1 MEEITKCLGHC
12 PLQRGGGGEG
22 QELVRA
28 RDHRDHGGG
37 RAHPADLPARDAEDL
52 AGGTDLDRAVGH
64 AGEGAQGTM
73 GLPVKPHL
81 LPDLV
86 ADGDQIVR
94 HAQRG
99 QQGELGLAR
108 DRACRVQ
115 GIIEDQRPGARRD
128 RGLDGGNIDA
138 QGGAQVIGITGA
150 PGVGK
155 STTVDALIK
164 LLRERDFSVAVL
176 AVDPSSPISG
186 GALLGD
192 RIRLTDHFTDS
203 KVFIR
208 SLATRGHLGGLSAST
223 KAVLQITQSA
233 KFDYIIVETVGVGQ
247 SEVEVMR
254 VVDTVL
260 VVLAPGMGDG
270 IQASKAGLLEIGDI
284 YLVNKSD
291 REGAKQTA
299 QDISRSIEMS
309 PPKTVAG
316 KPWIPPVLLGAMQN
330 GSGVVELMAEIEKH
344 RNG

>member
-1 MEEITKCLGHC
+1 MSQTDHSELLSQVRNGDRQALAKAITIIENTGVAF
-12 PLQRGGGGEG
+12 EM
-22 QELVRA
+22 
-28 RDHRDHGGG
+28 
-37 RAHPADLPARDAEDL
+37 PADS
-52 AGGTDLDRAVGH
+52 G
-64 AGEGAQGTM
+64 M
-73 GLPVKPHL
+73 KS
-81 LPDLV
+81 
-86 ADGDQIVR
+86 
-94 HAQRG
+94 
-99 QQGELGLAR
+99 
-108 DRACRVQ
+108 
-115 GIIEDQRPGARRD
+115 
-128 RGLDGGNIDA
+128 
-138 QGGAQVIGITGA
+138 QVIGITGA

-164 LLRERDFSVAVL
+164 LLRERKLSVAIL

-203 KVFIR
+203 GVFIR

-223 KAVLQITQSA
+223 KAVLQLTQSA
-233 KFDYIIVETVGVGQ
+233 KFDFIIVETVGVGQ

-254 VVDTVL
+254 VVDTVV

-291 REGAKQTA
+291 REGAEQTA

-330 GSGVVELMAEIEKH
+330 GTGVSELMAEIEKH
-344 RNG
+344 GNG

>member
-1 MEEITKCLGHC
+1 MSQSDHSELLSQVRNGDRQALAKAITIIENTGVAF
-12 PLQRGGGGEG
+12 EM
-22 QELVRA
+22 
-28 RDHRDHGGG
+28 
-37 RAHPADLPARDAEDL
+37 PADS
-52 AGGTDLDRAVGH
+52 G
-64 AGEGAQGTM
+64 M
-73 GLPVKPHL
+73 KS
-81 LPDLV
+81 
-86 ADGDQIVR
+86 
-94 HAQRG
+94 
-99 QQGELGLAR
+99 
-108 DRACRVQ
+108 
-115 GIIEDQRPGARRD
+115 
-128 RGLDGGNIDA
+128 
-138 QGGAQVIGITGA
+138 QVIGITGA

-164 LLRERDFSVAVL
+164 LLRERKLSVAIL

-203 KVFIR
+203 GVFIR

-223 KAVLQITQSA
+223 KAVLQLTQSA
-233 KFDYIIVETVGVGQ
+233 KFDFIIVETVGVGQ

-254 VVDTVL
+254 VVDTVV

-291 REGAKQTA
+291 REGAEQTA

-330 GSGVVELMAEIEKH
+330 GTGVTELMAEIEKH
-344 RNG
+344 VNG

>member
-1 MEEITKCLGHC
+1 MSQSDHTELLSQVRNGDRQALAKAITII
-12 PLQRGGGGEG
+12 ENS
-22 QELVRA
+22 
-28 RDHRDHGGG
+28 
-37 RAHPADLPARDAEDL
+37 
-52 AGGTDLDRAVGH
+52 
-64 AGEGAQGTM
+64 
-73 GLPVKPHL
+73 GLPFEV
-81 LPDLV
+81 
-86 ADGDQIVR
+86 
-94 HAQRG
+94 
-99 QQGELGLAR
+99 
-108 DRACRVQ
+108 
-115 GIIEDQRPGARRD
+115 EDKT
-128 RGLDGGNIDA
+128 
-138 QGGAQVIGITGA
+138 GAQVIGITGA

-164 LLRERDFSVAVL
+164 LLRERNFSVAVL

-223 KAVLQITQSA
+223 KAVLQLVKAA
-233 KFDYIIVETVGVGQ
+233 KFDFIIVETVGVGQ

-291 REGAKQTA
+291 REGADQTA

-330 GSGVVELMAEIEKH
+330 GNGVVELMDGIERH

>member
-1 MEEITKCLGHC
+1 MSQADHSELLSQVRNGDRQALAKAITIIENTGVAF
-12 PLQRGGGGEG
+12 EM
-22 QELVRA
+22 
-28 RDHRDHGGG
+28 
-37 RAHPADLPARDAEDL
+37 PADS
-52 AGGTDLDRAVGH
+52 G
-64 AGEGAQGTM
+64 M
-73 GLPVKPHL
+73 KS
-81 LPDLV
+81 
-86 ADGDQIVR
+86 
-94 HAQRG
+94 
-99 QQGELGLAR
+99 
-108 DRACRVQ
+108 
-115 GIIEDQRPGARRD
+115 
-128 RGLDGGNIDA
+128 
-138 QGGAQVIGITGA
+138 QVIGITGA

-164 LLRERDFSVAVL
+164 LLRERKLSVAIL

-203 KVFIR
+203 GVFIR

-223 KAVLQITQSA
+223 KAVLQLTQSA
-233 KFDYIIVETVGVGQ
+233 KFDFIIVETVGVGQ

-254 VVDTVL
+254 VVDTVV

-291 REGAKQTA
+291 REGAEQTA

-330 GSGVVELMAEIEKH
+330 GTGVTELMTEIEKH
-344 RNG
+344 VNG

>member
-1 MEEITKCLGHC
+1 MSQSDNT
-12 PLQRGGGGEG
+12 
-22 QELVRA
+22 ELLNQVR
-28 RDHRDHGGG
+28 
-37 RAHPADLPARDAEDL
+37 
-52 AGGTDLDRAVGH
+52 
-64 AGEGAQGTM
+64 
-73 GLPVKPHL
+73 
-81 LPDLV
+81 
-86 ADGDQIVR
+86 DGDRQ
-94 HAQRG
+94 A
-99 QQGELGLAR
+99 LAK
-108 DRACRVQ
+108 AIT
-115 GIIEDQRPGARRD
+115 IIENTGIPFEIAEST
-128 RGLDGGNIDA
+128 
-138 QGGAQVIGITGA
+138 GAQVLGITGA

-164 LLRERDFSVAVL
+164 LLRERNFSVAVL

-223 KAVLQITQSA
+223 KAVLQLVKAA
-233 KFDYIIVETVGVGQ
+233 KFDFIIVETVGVGQ

-291 REGAKQTA
+291 REGADQTA

-330 GSGVVELMAEIEKH
+330 GTGVVELMDGIERH

>member
-1 MEEITKCLGHC
+1 MSQIDNT
-12 PLQRGGGGEG
+12 
-22 QELVRA
+22 ELLNQVR
-28 RDHRDHGGG
+28 
-37 RAHPADLPARDAEDL
+37 
-52 AGGTDLDRAVGH
+52 
-64 AGEGAQGTM
+64 
-73 GLPVKPHL
+73 
-81 LPDLV
+81 
-86 ADGDQIVR
+86 DGDRQ
-94 HAQRG
+94 A
-99 QQGELGLAR
+99 LAK
-108 DRACRVQ
+108 AITVIENT
-115 GIIEDQRPGARRD
+115 GIPFEIAEST
-128 RGLDGGNIDA
+128 
-138 QGGAQVIGITGA
+138 GAQVLGITGA

-164 LLRERDFSVAVL
+164 LLRERNFSVAVL

-223 KAVLQITQSA
+223 KAVLQLVKAA
-233 KFDYIIVETVGVGQ
+233 KFDFIIVETVGVGQ

-291 REGAKQTA
+291 REGADQTA

-316 KPWIPPVLLGAMQN
+316 KPWIPPVLQGAMQN
-330 GSGVVELMAEIEKH
+330 GTGVVELMAGIERH

>member
-1 MEEITKCLGHC
+1 MSQIDNSELLSQVRNGDRQALAKAITVIENTGIAFEI
-12 PLQRGGGGEG
+12 E
-22 QELVRA
+22 A
-28 RDHRDHGGG
+28 SSD
-37 RAHPADLPARDAEDL
+37 
-52 AGGTDLDRAVGH
+52 
-64 AGEGAQGTM
+64 
-73 GLPVKPHL
+73 
-81 LPDLV
+81 
-86 ADGDQIVR
+86 
-94 HAQRG
+94 
-99 QQGELGLAR
+99 
-108 DRACRVQ
+108 
-115 GIIEDQRPGARRD
+115 
-128 RGLDGGNIDA
+128 
-138 QGGAQVIGITGA
+138 AQVIGITGA

-164 LLRERDFSVAVL
+164 LLRERNFSVAVL
-176 AVDPSSPISG
+176 AVDPSSPITG

-223 KAVLQITQSA
+223 KAVLQLTKIA
-233 KFDYIIVETVGVGQ
+233 KFDFIIVETVGVGQ
-247 SEVEVMR
+247 SEVDVMR
-254 VVDTVL
+254 VVDTVV

-291 REGAKQTA
+291 REGAAQTA

-330 GSGVVELMAEIEKH
+330 GTGIVELMTEIETH
-344 RNG
+344 RNV

>member
-1 MEEITKCLGHC
+1 MSQADHTELLSQVRNGDRQALAKAIT
-12 PLQRGGGGEG
+12 
-22 QELVRA
+22 
-28 RDHRDHGGG
+28 
-37 RAHPADLPARDAEDL
+37 
-52 AGGTDLDRAVGH
+52 
-64 AGEGAQGTM
+64 
-73 GLPVKPHL
+73 
-81 LPDLV
+81 
-86 ADGDQIVR
+86 
-94 HAQRG
+94 
-99 QQGELGLAR
+99 
-108 DRACRVQ
+108 
-115 GIIEDQRPGARRD
+115 IIENTGAAF
-128 RGLDGGNIDA
+128 NFDA

-164 LLRERDFSVAVL
+164 LMRERDFSVAVL

-223 KAVLQITQSA
+223 KAVLQLTQSA
-233 KFDYIIVETVGVGQ
+233 KFDFIIVETVGVGQ

-254 VVDTVL
+254 VVDTVV

-309 PPKTVAG
+309 PPKTLAG

-330 GSGVVELMAEIEKH
+330 GNGVVELMAEIEKH

>member
-1 MEEITKCLGHC
+1 MSQTDQSELLSQVRKGDRQALAKAITVI
-12 PLQRGGGGEG
+12 EN
-22 QELVRA
+22 
-28 RDHRDHGGG
+28 
-37 RAHPADLPARDAEDL
+37 
-52 AGGTDLDRAVGH
+52 T
-64 AGEGAQGTM
+64 
-73 GLPVKPHL
+73 GLPF
-81 LPDLV
+81 
-86 ADGDQIVR
+86 
-94 HAQRG
+94 
-99 QQGELGLAR
+99 ELENES
-108 DRACRVQ
+108 D
-115 GIIEDQRPGARRD
+115 
-128 RGLDGGNIDA
+128 
-138 QGGAQVIGITGA
+138 AQVIGITGA

-164 LLRERDFSVAVL
+164 LLRERNFSVAVL

-223 KAVLQITQSA
+223 KAVLQLVKTA
-233 KFDYIIVETVGVGQ
+233 KFDFIIVETVGVGQ

-291 REGAKQTA
+291 REGADQTA

-309 PPKTVAG
+309 PAKTVAG
-316 KPWIPPVLLGAMQN
+316 RPWIPPVLLGAMQN
-330 GSGVVELMAEIEKH
+330 GTGVVELMAEIERHK
-344 RNG
+344 NG

>member
-1 MEEITKCLGHC
+1 MSQIDNT
-12 PLQRGGGGEG
+12 
-22 QELVRA
+22 ELLNQVR
-28 RDHRDHGGG
+28 
-37 RAHPADLPARDAEDL
+37 
-52 AGGTDLDRAVGH
+52 
-64 AGEGAQGTM
+64 
-73 GLPVKPHL
+73 
-81 LPDLV
+81 
-86 ADGDQIVR
+86 DGDRQ
-94 HAQRG
+94 A
-99 QQGELGLAR
+99 LAK
-108 DRACRVQ
+108 AITVIENT
-115 GIIEDQRPGARRD
+115 GIPFEIAEST
-128 RGLDGGNIDA
+128 
-138 QGGAQVIGITGA
+138 GAQVLGITGA

-164 LLRERDFSVAVL
+164 LLRERNFSVAVL

-223 KAVLQITQSA
+223 KAVLQLVKAA
-233 KFDYIIVETVGVGQ
+233 KFDFIIVETVGVGQ

-291 REGAKQTA
+291 REGADQTA

-330 GSGVVELMAEIEKH
+330 GTGVVELMDGIERH

>member
-1 MEEITKCLGHC
+1 MSQIDNT
-12 PLQRGGGGEG
+12 
-22 QELVRA
+22 ELLNQVR
-28 RDHRDHGGG
+28 
-37 RAHPADLPARDAEDL
+37 
-52 AGGTDLDRAVGH
+52 
-64 AGEGAQGTM
+64 
-73 GLPVKPHL
+73 
-81 LPDLV
+81 
-86 ADGDQIVR
+86 DGDCQ
-94 HAQRG
+94 A
-99 QQGELGLAR
+99 LAK
-108 DRACRVQ
+108 AITVIENT
-115 GIIEDQRPGARRD
+115 GIPFEIAEST
-128 RGLDGGNIDA
+128 
-138 QGGAQVIGITGA
+138 GAQVLGITGA

-164 LLRERDFSVAVL
+164 LLRERNFSVAVL

-223 KAVLQITQSA
+223 KAVLQLVKAA
-233 KFDYIIVETVGVGQ
+233 KFDFIIVETVGVGQ

-291 REGAKQTA
+291 REGADQTA

-316 KPWIPPVLLGAMQN
+316 KQWIPPVLLGAMQN
-330 GSGVVELMAEIEKH
+330 GTGVVELMDGIERHK
-344 RNG
+344 NG

>member
-1 MEEITKCLGHC
+1 MSQSDNSELLNQVRNGDRQALAKAITVI
-12 PLQRGGGGEG
+12 ENS
-22 QELVRA
+22 
-28 RDHRDHGGG
+28 
-37 RAHPADLPARDAEDL
+37 
-52 AGGTDLDRAVGH
+52 
-64 AGEGAQGTM
+64 
-73 GLPVKPHL
+73 GLPFE
-81 LPDLV
+81 
-86 ADGDQIVR
+86 IS
-94 HAQRG
+94 
-99 QQGELGLAR
+99 ESS
-108 DRACRVQ
+108 
-115 GIIEDQRPGARRD
+115 
-128 RGLDGGNIDA
+128 
-138 QGGAQVIGITGA
+138 GAQVLGITGA

-164 LLRERDFSVAVL
+164 LIREKDFSVAVL

-223 KAVLQITQSA
+223 KAVLQLVKTA
-233 KFDYIIVETVGVGQ
+233 KFDFIIVETVGVGQ

-291 REGAKQTA
+291 REGADQTA

-316 KPWIPPVLLGAMQN
+316 KPWVPPVLLGAMQN
-330 GSGVVELMAEIEKH
+330 GTGVVELMAEIERHK
-344 RNG
+344 NG

>member
-1 MEEITKCLGHC
+1 MSQIDNSELLSQVRNGDRQALAKAITVIENTGIAFEI
-12 PLQRGGGGEG
+12 E
-22 QELVRA
+22 
-28 RDHRDHGGG
+28 
-37 RAHPADLPARDAEDL
+37 
-52 AGGTDLDRAVGH
+52 VGS
-64 AGEGAQGTM
+64 
-73 GLPVKPHL
+73 
-81 LPDLV
+81 D
-86 ADGDQIVR
+86 
-94 HAQRG
+94 
-99 QQGELGLAR
+99 
-108 DRACRVQ
+108 
-115 GIIEDQRPGARRD
+115 
-128 RGLDGGNIDA
+128 
-138 QGGAQVIGITGA
+138 AQVIGITGA

-164 LLRERDFSVAVL
+164 LLRERNFSVAVL
-176 AVDPSSPISG
+176 AVDPSSPITG

-223 KAVLQITQSA
+223 KAVLQLTKIA
-233 KFDYIIVETVGVGQ
+233 KFDFIIVETVGVGQ
-247 SEVEVMR
+247 SEVDVMR
-254 VVDTVL
+254 VVDTVV

-291 REGAKQTA
+291 REGAAQTA

-330 GSGVVELMAEIEKH
+330 GTGIVELVTEIERH
-344 RNG
+344 RNV

>member
-1 MEEITKCLGHC
+1 MSQIDNTELLNQVRNGDRQALAKAITVIENTGIPFEI
-12 PLQRGGGGEG
+12 
-22 QELVRA
+22 
-28 RDHRDHGGG
+28 
-37 RAHPADLPARDAEDL
+37 AES
-52 AGGTDLDRAVGH
+52 T
-64 AGEGAQGTM
+64 
-73 GLPVKPHL
+73 
-81 LPDLV
+81 
-86 ADGDQIVR
+86 
-94 HAQRG
+94 
-99 QQGELGLAR
+99 
-108 DRACRVQ
+108 
-115 GIIEDQRPGARRD
+115 
-128 RGLDGGNIDA
+128 
-138 QGGAQVIGITGA
+138 GAQVLGITGA

-164 LLRERDFSVAVL
+164 LLRERNFSVAVL

-223 KAVLQITQSA
+223 KAVLQLVKTA
-233 KFDYIIVETVGVGQ
+233 KFDFIIVETVGVGQ

-291 REGAKQTA
+291 REGADQTA

-330 GSGVVELMAEIEKH
+330 GTGVVELMDGIERH